1 MRMNAVNV
9 EARITGERSSD
20 DHKGTSIKPT
30 YGNHTIHP
38 SGRNRSSTKITTA
51 AASGR
56 IREGRK
62 GLTIFSIGCPR
73 VLEGPKFRAAARTM
87 SSEKGESEGS
97 RAACHGPS
105 AYLRRCQ
112 IRTETVSQA

>member
-9 EARITGERSSD
+9 EARITGERSSE

-38 SGRNRSSTKITTA
+38 SGRNRSSTKMTTA

-56 IREGRK
+56 ITEDRRWDTR
-62 GLTIFSIGCPR
+62 LSIGCPY
-73 VLEGPKFRAAARTM
+73 VLKGTKFRAAARIM
-87 SSEKGESEGS
+87 SSEK
-97 RAACHGPS
+97 AAPERSGPV
-105 AYLRRCQ
+105 ATTGLGLFAKMPNQ
-112 IRTETVSQA
+112 D

>member
-38 SGRNRSSTKITTA
+38 SGRNRSSTKMTTA

-56 IREGRK
+56 STEDRK
-62 GLTIFSIGCPR
+62 WLTTLSIGCLR
-73 VLEGPKFRAAARTM
+73 VLEGPQFRAAARTM
-87 SSEKGESEGS
+87 SSEKAYPEGS
-97 RAACHGPS
+97 RAGCH
-105 AYLRRCQ
+105 
-112 IRTETVSQA
+112 